1 MLKTNSKK
9 ACENIRNY
17 IVEIYND
24 EEQDTKQ
31 NAPFEE
37 IAKTVY
43 TVFINE
49 KWQYQGERNYY
60 KTEQSGFE
68 AWLQGLPSVLDTCYY
83 YNREAKTDLQAILE
97 ETDEQANKYTES
109 QAEEMLSFLIYREI
123 KKAVERGAR

>member
-9 ACENIRNY
+9 AVANIRQY
-17 IVEIYND
+17 IVDIYND

-43 TVFINE
+43 NAFIEQKWSFE
-49 KWQYQGERNYY
+49 KRRYNAN
-60 KTEQSGFE
+60 EQSAFE
-68 AWLQGLPSVLDTCYY
+68 DWAQGLPSILDTCYY
-83 YNREAKTDLQAILE
+83 YNRPAKADLQAILE
-97 ETDEQANKYTES
+97 QTDQEANKYSES
-109 QAEEMLSFLIYREI
+109 QAQTTLTYLIYREI

>member
-17 IVEIYND
+17 IVSIYND

-43 TVFINE
+43 KTFITE

-68 AWLQGLPSVLDTCYY
+68 NWLQGLPSILDVGYY
-83 YNREAKTDLQAILE
+83 YKREAKADLQNILE
-97 ETDEQANKYTES
+97 QTDEQASKYTES
-109 QAEEMLSFLIYREI
+109 QSEATLTYLIYREI

>member
-9 ACENIRNY
+9 AVENIRNY

-24 EEQDTKQ
+24 EDQDTKQ

-43 TVFINE
+43 KTFIAE

-60 KTEQSGFE
+60 KTEQAGFE
-68 AWLQGLPSVLDTCYY
+68 AWLQGLPSVLNTCYY

-97 ETDEQANKYTES
+97 QTDEQASKYTES
-109 QAEEMLSFLIYREI
+109 QSELTLSYLIYREI
-123 KKAVERGAR
+123 KKAVEKGAR

>member
-9 ACENIRNY
+9 AVENIRNY
-17 IVEIYND
+17 IVNIYND

-43 TVFINE
+43 GTFVAQKWSFEKRHYANE
-49 KWQYQGERNYY
+49 QKA
-60 KTEQSGFE
+60 FE
-68 AWLQGLPSVLDTCYY
+68 DWLQGLPNILDVGYY
-83 YNREAKTDLQAILE
+83 YNREAKADLQAILE
-97 ETDEQANKYTES
+97 QTDEQASKYTES
-109 QAEEMLSFLIYREI
+109 QSEATLTYLIYREI

>member
-9 ACENIRNY
+9 AVENIHNY
-17 IVEIYND
+17 IVSIYND

-43 TVFINE
+43 NAFVEQKWSFEKRRYANE
-49 KWQYQGERNYY
+49 Q
-60 KTEQSGFE
+60 KTFE
-68 AWLQGLPSVLDTCYY
+68 DWLQGLPSILDVGYY
-83 YNREAKTDLQAILE
+83 YNREAKADLQAILE
-97 ETDEQANKYTES
+97 QTDEQANKYSKTQSE
-109 QAEEMLSFLIYREI
+109 QLLTYLIYREI

>member
-9 ACENIRNY
+9 AVENIRKY
-17 IVEIYND
+17 IVNIYND

-43 TVFINE
+43 NAFVEQKWSFEKRRYYANE
-49 KWQYQGERNYY
+49 QKA
-60 KTEQSGFE
+60 FE
-68 AWLQGLPSVLDTCYY
+68 DWVKGLPSIIDTCYY
-83 YNREAKTDLQAILE
+83 YNRPAKADLQAILE
-97 ETDEQANKYTES
+97 QTDEQASKYTES
-109 QAEEMLSFLIYREI
+109 QSEATLTYLIYREI

>member
-37 IAKTVY
+37 ISKTIYNAFVEQKWS
-43 TVFINE
+43 FE
-49 KWQYQGERNYY
+49 KRRYA
-60 KTEQSGFE
+60 TEQKAFE
-68 AWLQGLPSVLDTCYY
+68 DWAQGLPSIIDTCYY
-83 YNREAKTDLQAILE
+83 YNRLATTDLQTILE
-97 ETDEQANKYTES
+97 ETDEQANKYSES
-109 QAEEMLSFLIYREI
+109 QAQATLTYLIYREI
-123 KKAVERGAR
+123 KKAVERGER

>member
-17 IVEIYND
+17 IVEIYDD

-43 TVFINE
+43 NAFVE
-49 KWQYQGERNYY
+49 QKWKYQGERNYY
-60 KTEQSGFE
+60 KTEQAGFE
-68 AWLQGLPSVLDTCYY
+68 NWLQGLPGILDVGYY
-83 YNREAKTDLQAILE
+83 YNREAKADLQAILE
-97 ETDEQANKYTES
+97 QTDEQASKYTES
-109 QAEEMLSFLIYREI
+109 QSEAALTYLIYREI